1 MLSLTADKTKLITYV
16 MLFLV
21 LNHISGIS
29 NLPAYSAKAEKVYP
43 GTYEVIVIRIHDGD
57 TMTVEIPAL
66 PSIIG
71 QHINI
76 RLDGIDTPEI
86 TDKRIEIKSK
96 ALAARQFVKE
106 RVDSAK
112 KVEITH
118 LKRDKY
124 FRIDARILLDG
135 KDLGQMLL
143 QEGLAKPYD
152 GGTKSPW

>member
-1 MLSLTADKTKLITYV
+1 MLSLIADKTKLITYV
-16 MLFLV
+16 VLFLV
-21 LNHISGIS
+21 LTHIHGIS
-29 NLPAYSAKAEKVYP
+29 KLPAYSAKAEKVYP

-76 RLDGIDTPEI
+76 RLDGIDTPEM

-96 ALAARQFVKE
+96 ALAARQFVKD
-106 RVDSAK
+106 RVSSAK

-124 FRIDARILLDG
+124 FRIDAKILLDG
-135 KDLGQMLL
+135 KDLSQMLL